1 MKTSIFLSALAAMAP
16 VVKANFDIYF
26 SSTGGFFGGSSM
38 GWVAFDSDPDCDEVG
53 VLLLNRRLY

>member
-1 MKTSIFLSALAAMAP
+1 MAP